1 MDNGIIAE
9 TEHIDKTISAF
20 AGRLEE
26 YVTSMREELDAF
38 TRSVSRLG
46 DAWESDD
53 YELFRDTMRAKTD
66 KIRAEL
72 VKANDLK
79 TYLDETAEQFRTV
92 LALLREG
99 AEK

>member
-1 MDNGIIAE
+1 
-9 TEHIDKTISAF
+9 
-20 AGRLEE
+20 
-26 YVTSMREELDAF
+26 
-38 TRSVSRLG
+38 
-46 DAWESDD
+46 
-53 YELFRDTMRAKTD
+53 MRAKTD

>member
-26 YVTSMREELDAF
+26 YVTSMREELDAL

-46 DAWESDD
+46 DAWVSDD

-72 VKANDLK
+72 VNANDLK

>member
-26 YVTSMREELDAF
+26 YVTSMREELDAL

-46 DAWESDD
+46 DAWVSDD

-79 TYLDETAEQFRTV
+79 TYLDETTEQFRTV